1 MNIKELQL
9 HWDTFGRID
18 PLFAIL
24 TDVRKEGRR
33 WSTDEFFAEGRKEID
48 DLMQYIETLGLE
60 VPRKKAL
67 DFGCG
72 VGRLTQ
78 SLADHFSEVC
88 GLDIAASM
96 IELANKF
103 NRHGARCRY
112 YLNQCNDLKLFDDDA
127 FDFIYSNITLQHMTP
142 RYSQSYIQEFV
153 RILSPEG
160 LLVFQLPDAPATVES
175 KSLRRSIKSLTP
187 NALLRAYR
195 MLRYGGLKPVM
206 QMYGVNKDQIVNLL
220 ESCGAQLVSLK
231 QGPMSEAGWVSYLYF
246 VRKSSSG
253 DS

>member
-9 HWDTFGRID
+9 HWDTFGRTD

-48 DLMQYIETLGLE
+48 DLMNDLE
-60 VPRKKAL
+60 SLELEAPRKRAL

-78 SLADHFSEVC
+78 SLADHFGEIC
-88 GLDIAASM
+88 GLDIAPSM
-96 IELANKF
+96 IELANKY
-103 NRHGARCRY
+103 NRHGDRCRY
-112 YLNQCNDLKLFDDDA
+112 YLNQRNDLKLFDDGV
-127 FDFIYSNITLQHMTP
+127 FDFIYSNITLQHMAP
-142 RYSQSYIQEFV
+142 KYSQGYIQEFV

-160 LLVFQLPDAPATVES
+160 MLVFQLPDAPATVES
-175 KSLRRSIKSLTP
+175 KSLRHSIKSLTP
-187 NALLRAYR
+187 NPLLKAYR
-195 MLRYGGLKPVM
+195 KLRYGGLKPVM
-206 QMYGVNKDQIVNLL
+206 QMYGVNKDRIVSLL

-231 QGPMSEAGWVSYLYF
+231 QGPMSEEGWVSYLY
-246 VRKSSSG
+246 VARKSSS
-253 DS
+253 SNS